1 MSAQDSLDLSKK
13 ARHACAC
20 RVGFNSSGQMA

>member
-1 MSAQDSLDLSKK
+1 MNARDFLDPSKK

-20 RVGFNSSGQMA
+20 RVRFNSSGQKA